1 MVAEDSLVEEGQ
13 VLVAGS
19 NHLRGVAEDNSGGGD
34 GQGVGNNLEST
45 LTSGVVNNDLL
56 TLRVD
61 VGVGA
66 NLVTVDVTEVGLSLI
81 GSREAEGSLAEL
93 ILGVELVDI
102 GNRSGQNDGSG
113 SSVNNGKRSGQDDGS
128 RSDVNDGLG
137 DDTDDGGRLVV
148 RFAAGVRRSAITG
161 MTTTTAQNS
170 IASLG
175 LSHGGKV
182 GQLGFGNFGSVKD
195 GSDGSDR
202 KRSDLDG
209 KRSRESDGSD
219 GNSGGKRERGNGQI
233 IGDHTETQGIG
244 DVRDADLFSLRVDV
258 SPGAGHVSVGV
269 AVGDSSL
276 TGVRVAEASLTQLIL
291 AVELAIDGV
300 RHDGHG
306 KRSRKN
312 FNGANNRSR
321 KRSGKN
327 LNGVDDRSGNNYWSR
342 NYMAD
347 DSSRR
352 RRRRSVFWSVTTRMI
367 TAGLARNHQTD
378 EEQCDLSAKIV
389 IKKLFNS

>member
-1 MVAEDSLVEEGQ
+1 MVAENSLVEEGK

-45 LTSGVVNNDLL
+45 LAGGVVNNDLL

-81 GSREAEGSLAEL
+81 GSREAEGSLAKL

-195 GSDGSDR
+195 GSDGSDGE
-202 KRSDLDG
+202 RSDLDG
-209 KRSRESDGSD
+209 KRNRESDGSD
-219 GNSGGKRERGNGQI
+219 GNSDRKREGATGR
-233 IGDHTETQGIG
+233 
-244 DVRDADLFSLRVDV
+244 SLEITRK
-258 SPGAGHVSVGV
+258 PK
-269 AVGDSSL
+269 
-276 TGVRVAEASLTQLIL
+276 ASAT
-291 AVELAIDGV
+291 
-300 RHDGHG
+300 
-306 KRSRKN
+306 
-312 FNGANNRSR
+312 
-321 KRSGKN
+321 
-327 LNGVDDRSGNNYWSR
+327 
-342 NYMAD
+342 
-347 DSSRR
+347 
-352 RRRRSVFWSVTTRMI
+352 
-367 TAGLARNHQTD
+367 
-378 EEQCDLSAKIV
+378 
-389 IKKLFNS
+389 

>member
-1 MVAEDSLVEEGQ
+1 MVAENSLVEEGK
-13 VLVAGS
+13 VLLAGS

-81 GSREAEGSLAEL
+81 GSREAEGSLAKL

-137 DDTDDGGRLVV
+137 DDTDDGSGLVV
-148 RFAAGVRRSAITG
+148 RFVAGVRRSSITG

-175 LSHGGKV
+175 LSHGGEV

-195 GSDGSDR
+195 GSDGSDGE
-202 KRSDLDG
+202 RSNLNG
-209 KRSRESDGSD
+209 KRGREKDGSD
-219 GNSGGKRERGNGQI
+219 GNSGGKRKRGNGQI
-233 IGDHTETQGIG
+233 IGDHTEAQGVG

-258 SPGAGHVSVGV
+258 RPGSGHVSVGV

-291 AVELAIDGV
+291 AVELAVDGV

-312 FNGANNRSR
+312 LNGAN
-321 KRSGKN
+321 RSGKN
-327 LNGVDDRSGNNYWSR
+327 LDSVDDRSGNNYWSR

-347 DSSRR
+347 DRR
-352 RRRRSVFWSVTTRMI
+352 GRRRSVFRSVTTRMI
-367 TAGLARNHQTD
+367 TAGLGRHDQAD
-378 EEQCDLSAKIV
+378 EEQCDRRMHAYSLKEM
-389 IKKLFNS
+389 LYT